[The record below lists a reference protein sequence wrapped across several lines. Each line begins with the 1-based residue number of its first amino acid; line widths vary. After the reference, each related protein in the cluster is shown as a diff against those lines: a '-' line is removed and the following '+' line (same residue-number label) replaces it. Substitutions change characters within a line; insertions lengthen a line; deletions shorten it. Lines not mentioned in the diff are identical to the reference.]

1 MEPSGNGLVVGE
13 CGSLAGKA
21 HEDVLGDLLGEA
33 GVTDLPVGGGED
45 QVHMLADQGTKR
57 RFRSFGG
64 VGPHQVAVGRRG
76 CGGHFTIILPPPI
89 QTGQTSLEP
98 AQPNKK
104 ERTGEGARLETEPGR

>member
-45 QVHMLADQGTKR
+45 QVHMPADQGTKR

-64 VGPHQVAVGRRG
+64 VGPHQVARASWGRWSFHHHTAASYPNRTDEFG
-76 CGGHFTIILPPPI
+76 AG
-89 QTGQTSLEP
+89 P
-98 AQPNKK
+98 AQQK
-104 ERTGEGARLETEPGR
+104 RAHR